1 MRKGQRGLCRLLLG
15 EKLSKKPLEV
25 GINLL
30 PKFQGRGLGPE
41 AISAFMGS
49 IQKVTGSAAFIAKID
64 PENVN
69 SQKVFR
75 RLGFTPE
82 GIDALFIRDSDD
94 LRRFED
100 MRLQDLGE
108 IPEGLLGLAEEFGVE
123 ARKLLSH
130 VLVFRC
136 AEGVRHG

>member
-1 MRKGQRGLCRLLLG
+1 
-15 EKLSKKPLEV
+15 
-25 GINLL
+25 
-30 PKFQGRGLGPE
+30 
-41 AISAFMGS
+41 MGS